1 MKTIPNDI
9 FFAQVESELS
19 AGRSVIFKVKG
30 NSMYPFLRN
39 GIDSVRLA
47 PVNQP
52 LVKNDVVIFKY
63 YGNQILHRIIKIDGE
78 RYILQGDGIIINREH
93 CRKED
98 VIGVVTH
105 IFRGEGR
112 MIPVT
117 SLKWKILSWIWLS
130 LRFARRYLLTILR
143 RI

>member
-39 GIDSVRLA
+39 GIDSVKLV

-52 LVKNDVVIFKY
+52 LVKNDVVIFKFN
-63 YGNQILHRIIKIDGE
+63 GNHILHRIIKIDGE
-78 RYILQGDGIIINREH
+78 RYILQGDGVIKTREY
-93 CRKED
+93 CTRED
-98 VIGVVTH
+98 IKGVVTH
-105 IFRGEGR
+105 ICRGEGE
-112 MIPVT
+112 MIEVT
-117 SLKWKILSWIWLS
+117 STKWRTLSVIWLS
-130 LRFARRYLLTILR
+130 LSFARRYLLAILR
-143 RI
+143 RL